1 MSQNSKL
8 FDDYD
13 QMPNDIDDDEHKLKS
28 YDEDSDDEYML
39 QGDMGFIYN

>member
-1 MSQNSKL
+1 MRLDSKL

-13 QMPNDIDDDEHKLKS
+13 QTPNDIYDDENKLKS

-39 QGDMGFIYN
+39 QKDMGFIYN